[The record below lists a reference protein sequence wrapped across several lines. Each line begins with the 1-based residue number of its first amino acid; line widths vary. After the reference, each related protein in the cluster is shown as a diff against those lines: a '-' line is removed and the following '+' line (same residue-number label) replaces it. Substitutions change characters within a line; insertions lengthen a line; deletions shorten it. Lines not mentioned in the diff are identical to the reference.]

1 MAEFVVSGDQLVVR
15 LSATE
20 KLESV
25 HSDVSVPLS
34 SVRSVEVVDN
44 ALDHVHGIRVGTGI
58 PGSTAIGTFTSK
70 SAKIFGVIHHGKH
83 RGVRVVLEGTDFDE
97 ILVGC
102 ADPEAVASSI
112 PVAS

>member
-1 MAEFVVSGDQLVVR
+1 MAECVIVGAQLEVK

-20 KLESV
+20 KLEAV

-34 SVRSVEVVDN
+34 SVRKVEVVEN
-44 ALDHVHGIRVGTGI
+44 TLDFIHGIRFGTGI
-58 PGSTAIGTFTSK
+58 PGATAIGTFTSS

-83 RGVRVVLEGTDFDE
+83 RGVRIILEGADFDE

-102 ADPEAVASSI
+102 DDPEAVAAAI
-112 PVAS
+112 AVHP